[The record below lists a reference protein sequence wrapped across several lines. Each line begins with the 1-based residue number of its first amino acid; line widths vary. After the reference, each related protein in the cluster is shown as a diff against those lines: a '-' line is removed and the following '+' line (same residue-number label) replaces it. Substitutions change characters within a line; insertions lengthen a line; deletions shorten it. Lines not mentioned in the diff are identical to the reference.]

1 MMNNAT
7 LQEAIKSVLL
17 KEWDPIG
24 INEFDEAN
32 DEYDAYVVPLCH
44 MVAEKKSN
52 AEFYTFLRSVI
63 ESMGLDGDEQ
73 TEQAIAEKLA
83 SLSVDMG

>member
-1 MMNNAT
+1 MMISTT
-7 LQEAIKSVLL
+7 LQETIKSILL

-44 MVAEKKSN
+44 MVAEKKSTV
-52 AEFYTFLRSVI
+52 EFYTFLRSVI

-73 TEQAIAEKLA
+73 AEQAIAEKLA
-83 SLSVDMG
+83 SLSVDVG

>member
-17 KEWDPIG
+17 KEWDPIS
-24 INEFDEAN
+24 INEFDGAN

-44 MVAEKKSN
+44 MVIEKKSTV
-52 AEFYTFLRSVI
+52 EFYTFLRSVV
-63 ESMGLDGDEQ
+63 EAMGLDGDEQ
-73 TEQAIAEKLA
+73 AEQTIAEKLA